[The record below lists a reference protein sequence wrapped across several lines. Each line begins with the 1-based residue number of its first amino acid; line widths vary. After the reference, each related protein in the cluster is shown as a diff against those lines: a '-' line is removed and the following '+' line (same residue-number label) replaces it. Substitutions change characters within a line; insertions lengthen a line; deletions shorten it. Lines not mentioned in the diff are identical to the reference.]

1 MADKHDSSSAQSG
14 QKVVSMK
21 IFASVEVEKSSPNC
35 VPRNC
40 SLRLTRLMVLKPLEN
55 ELTSVIIAMKMQ
67 SSKRVLRS
75 NEIEM
80 PISGIADVP
89 LDISFSL
96 QYPHFLK
103 RDGNKLQVMLQRR
116 KRYKNRPII
125 GYKTLA
131 IGHLNMAEVL
141 QHSSSKE
148 LSLYTDGKDHKILVA
163 KVGMLNISS
172 TPIDKE
178 ENQNGRR
185 KPGASDVDRSP
196 DIDADS
202 EEDENEE
209 ENWSNDEMSDSEPT
223 MLDDGHLRKRGVGRS
238 KVRPTMN
245 RQRNLKQKFVALL
258 KRFKISD
265 EVLDAEA
272 DNVLGDGGNPGDI
285 EDLIEQLED
294 LSDSDPD
301 LDTMSVMSTPKPRLR
316 PFFTG
321 KGSTHDIDCQSLTE
335 DTLRANVNSDDSSNS
350 QAERDTDPE
359 ILEAPMSTSLDV
371 PTCREPVKSEPYKR
385 NSHPQTLSTLQKPP
399 IQRERSTSYKEKAE
413 KKSNRPLD
421 RCNSTGWVDQSPR
434 KVLLDQLSSV
444 LGASDDKL
452 PDSLFL
458 VNTADWQGQLLVQ
471 KLQEKPLRVIC
482 TCSEADVRAAVNG
495 IVSKIQKFCNF
506 NSRSPHAIKLVISGG
521 DSYINSV
528 LRPYVEQFAAKSP
541 DWQNYVKFL
550 VIPLGSSM
558 LGKYLAH
565 IDSTY
570 GNLFMDYAW
579 KETFDKTEVSKLESQ
594 EVYNRVSK
602 YLSTAGGV
610 TQIPIAEAMVM
621 CKGKGSD
628 EESNQVFVPFLCEV
642 KVGNVE
648 LMMTSM
654 DLEEQAPQQPG
665 TLSSSPPQNV
675 LTVDKLLSTPPNTPN
690 VSAITPFTG
699 LTPPSASVPQ
709 SLAGREYVELQ
720 VDYWTG
726 SNKPESTDKVDKS
739 SKKDSNKVS
748 LKSAFKYLQ
757 VSRIGSTAPVHP
769 LADNQ
774 TFPFQL
780 TVVTREKKQKI
791 RIGKKSKEAE
801 NKTAIY
807 EGISRLICTSKTL
820 NHSLKVTVD
829 GVDWPGVKFFQLS
842 SQWQTHIKQFP
853 VCVFINDNTQVT

>member
-371 PTCREPVKSEPYKR
+371 PTCREPVKSE
-385 NSHPQTLSTLQKPP
+385 
-399 IQRERSTSYKEKAE
+399 
-413 KKSNRPLD
+413 
-421 RCNSTGWVDQSPR
+421 PR